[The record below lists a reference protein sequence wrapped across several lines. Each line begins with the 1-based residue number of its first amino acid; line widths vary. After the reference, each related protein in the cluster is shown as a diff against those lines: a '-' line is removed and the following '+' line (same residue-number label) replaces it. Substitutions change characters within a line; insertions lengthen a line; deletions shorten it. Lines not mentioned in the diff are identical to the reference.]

1 MSSSVF
7 KDFIDALS
15 AGSTIKH
22 LYQKDLKRFAFNMP
36 SSVSEQLAIADTL
49 GALESEI
56 SALEAERD
64 KWKQIRDGA
73 MDDLLTGRVRLKDW
87 EV

>member
-1 MSSSVF
+1 
-7 KDFIDALS
+7 
-15 AGSTIKH
+15 
-22 LYQKDLKRFAFNMP
+22 MP

-49 GALESEI
+49 GALDSEI